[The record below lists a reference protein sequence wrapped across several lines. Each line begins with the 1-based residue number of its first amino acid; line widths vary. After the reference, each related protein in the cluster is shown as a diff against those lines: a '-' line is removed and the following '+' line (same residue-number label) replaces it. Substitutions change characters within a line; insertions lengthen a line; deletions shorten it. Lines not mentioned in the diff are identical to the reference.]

1 MIKYRGNNTMY
12 DDVEKN
18 RAEVLIE
25 ALPYIRYFHEKIIVV
40 KYGGSVM
47 DSESLSNKLIE
58 DIALLKSVGFRP
70 VIVHGGGKEIS
81 KWVKMSGH
89 EVKFINGFRY
99 TDKTTID
106 IAQMVL
112 NKINKDLVRRL
123 SKLGV
128 KAIGIS
134 GQDGKM
140 LHVKKKEMADGKDLG
155 FVGQIDHVDS
165 EIIKNILDRDYV
177 PIICPIG
184 YDDEYLPYNINAD
197 DAAYSVA
204 TSLKAAKLAFLTDVE
219 GLYSDFNDKSTLI
232 SEIRIDDAKALLQSG
247 DIKGGMIPK
256 LTNCISAIEKGVSRV
271 HILDGRIPHSLLL
284 EIFTNKGVGT
294 AIIGNNE
301 EKFMKD

>member
-1 MIKYRGNNTMY
+1 MK
-12 DDVEKN
+12 
-18 RAEVLIE
+18 L
-25 ALPYIRYFHEKIIVV
+25 
-40 KYGGSVM
+40 
-47 DSESLSNKLIE
+47 SLLTAS
-58 DIALLKSVGFRP
+58 DTP
-70 VIVHGGGKEIS
+70 
-81 KWVKMSGH
+81 
-89 EVKFINGFRY
+89 
-99 TDKTTID
+99 DKTTID

-256 LTNCISAIEKGVSRV
+256 LTNCISAIEKGVSEESIFLTV
-271 HILDGRIPHSLLL
+271 VSLIHFFLKSLLIRVL
-284 EIFTNKGVGT
+284 VQLLSAT
-294 AIIGNNE
+294 
-301 EKFMKD
+301 MKRNS